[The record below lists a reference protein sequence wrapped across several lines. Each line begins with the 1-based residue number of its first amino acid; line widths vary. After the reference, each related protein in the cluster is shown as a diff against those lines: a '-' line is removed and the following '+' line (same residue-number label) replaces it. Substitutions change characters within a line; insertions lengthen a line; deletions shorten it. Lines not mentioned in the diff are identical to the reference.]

1 MQWVY
6 FHHSGSLLKWFHPAD
21 GNTSKSPMSSSDV
34 SKRLLENS
42 LDSWME
48 TGEMTNEPLVPSS
61 PRLSF
66 TLSSC
71 PRCQRTPPFF
81 KLLFFLFTPSL
92 LVSPVPFF
100 PLTAPFT
107 QICYCHGEM
116 SHCFQPFQPYFTF
129 LSPPCRHLL
138 SPRPPAASRS
148 LRQSFGCYC
157 QLRHSFQPRS
167 DPVQTPSLNNPHLS
181 SAPRPC
187 CRLLFCHLSV
197 SVSISSRCNR
207 GLCSCI
213 SETEHFR
220 LAPSGRSARKMSLW
234 NTSRL
239 VQLRREPKYS
249 SSDSPSGSKLSDLQV
264 WYNNW

>member
-1 MQWVY
+1 METHLSRPWVLAT
-6 FHHSGSLLKWFHPAD
+6 FQNVCSKIHLTVGWKLVKWPMSRWFHRRLA
-21 GNTSKSPMSSSDV
+21 SVSPSPRV
-34 SKRLLENS
+34 LGANERLLS
-42 LDSWME
+42 L
-48 TGEMTNEPLVPSS
+48 NYY
-61 PRLSF
+61 
-66 TLSSC
+66 
-71 PRCQRTPPFF
+71 
-81 KLLFFLFTPSL
+81 FFLFTPSL

-157 QLRHSFQPRS
+157 QLRHSFQPHS

-239 VQLRREPKYS
+239 VQLRREPKHS